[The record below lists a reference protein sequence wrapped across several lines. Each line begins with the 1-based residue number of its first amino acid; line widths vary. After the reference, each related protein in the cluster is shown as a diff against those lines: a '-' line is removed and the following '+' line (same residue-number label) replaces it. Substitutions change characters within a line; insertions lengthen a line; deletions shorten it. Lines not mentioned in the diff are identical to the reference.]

1 MGAFE
6 TGLSRGGKPAMLTGR
21 IATGRTVMGTQA
33 PLAAYGHLAAY
44 SEGWTNGDVD
54 TVMPSL
60 ADDYLLDDPHFGRI
74 AKDGMPGYFEDLKA
88 AVRRLR
94 SGVDRLPVMRIGE
107 VTTREDGDAVTVWLW
122 WSVPQTELEGSG
134 LIKIAA
140 RGVVSERLAYFTK
153 LPF

>member
-1 MGAFE
+1 MSSE
-6 TGLSRGGKPAMLTGR
+6 NR
-21 IATGRTVMGTQA
+21 
-33 PLAAYGHLAAY
+33 LASYGHLAAY
-44 SEGWTNGDVD
+44 SEGWINGDVD

-74 AKDGMPGYFEDLKA
+74 AKDGMPGYFEELKS
-88 AVRRLR
+88 AVRNLR
-94 SGVDRLPVMRIGE
+94 AGVDRLPIMRIDE
-107 VTTREDGDAVTVWLW
+107 VTTRDEGEELTVWLW

-134 LIKIAA
+134 LIKIAS